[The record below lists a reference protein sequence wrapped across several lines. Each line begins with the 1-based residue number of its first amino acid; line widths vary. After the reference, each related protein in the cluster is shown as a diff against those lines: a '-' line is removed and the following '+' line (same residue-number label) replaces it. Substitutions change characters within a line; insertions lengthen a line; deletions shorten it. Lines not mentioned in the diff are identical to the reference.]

1 MESSG
6 TQFPPTNIMIQK
18 QLSAKREQF
27 RTTMRKQINQ
37 KLFAERRQQILATAE
52 YRQTEVGGQLGELL

>member
-1 MESSG
+1 
-6 TQFPPTNIMIQK
+6 MIQK

-52 YRQTEVGGQLGELL
+52 CRQTEVGGQLGELL